1 MINQLV
7 TAFELYRQALRKTWQ
22 SLLRGWMTIVAVI
35 AFLFLLLVAQQIAA
49 PLGMAGGF
57 ILGAVNAL
65 LVGATLSLIEQ
76 GVSFARAVTIR
87 DIFDS
92 FGHYFWD
99 VIGVGFVLW
108 IPVMALDMGTQ

>member
-1 MINQLV
+1 MVTQLL
-7 TAFELYRQALRKTWQ
+7 AALDLYRQALLKTWQ
-22 SLLRGWMTIVAVI
+22 SLLRSWMTILALI

-57 ILGAVNAL
+57 LLGAVNAL
-65 LVGATLSLIEQ
+65 LVGMTLSLIEQ
-76 GVSFARAVTIR
+76 SVSYARTVTIQ
-87 DIFDS
+87 DVFDS

-108 IPVMALDMGTQ
+108 VAFTSRDA